1 MANRRVP
8 QTKKVKPVGVSLPSD
23 LAREGRKVAFNRGM
37 SFSQFITWLISKELG
52 VAR

>member
-1 MANRRVP
+1 MANRRVS

-23 LAREGRKVAFNRGM
+23 IAREGRKVAFNRGM
-37 SFSQFITWLISKELG
+37 SFSQFITWLLAKELG

>member
-1 MANRRVP
+1 MANRKVA

-37 SFSQFITWLISKELG
+37 SFSQFVSFLLARELG

>member
-8 QTKKVKPVGVSLPSD
+8 QTKKVKPIGVSLPSD

-37 SFSQFITWLISKELG
+37 SFSQFITSLISKELG
-52 VAR
+52 VTR